1 MKQILSEIGHDCS
14 EQILK
19 FYTVKI
25 MDVNIVKVTM
35 YIYFFSKINYTLD
48 TSYQD
53 IYDIIKAEI
62 TA

>member
-1 MKQILSEIGHDCS
+1 MIN
-14 EQILK
+14 K